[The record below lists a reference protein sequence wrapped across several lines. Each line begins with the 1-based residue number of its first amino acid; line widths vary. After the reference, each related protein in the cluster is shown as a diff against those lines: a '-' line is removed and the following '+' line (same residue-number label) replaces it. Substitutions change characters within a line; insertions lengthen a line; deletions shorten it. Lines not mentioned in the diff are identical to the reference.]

1 MGWTKGSQGIWKMD
15 GGPLGGLSVQWR
27 RVARIPLR
35 RGGASVGPRL
45 LGGGLAFRGPCQ
57 GSKSAGAWQSVRG
70 VAELGVGGALARR
83 GRAPRPGLSLPAA
96 AGGRDRVRWRRR
108 PRREQHGL
116 GHRTVGES
124 VPLDS
129 KFLPSWGPDPRFA
142 PAVPQRDLCAFPSTD
157 PWNPLSPR
165 SFPGRFRTPR
175 SGGRPLRSRLGK
187 LRYGVH
193 SEEGRR
199 SSGTR
204 PEQPGEVTYFER
216 PDWAGGLSYGPW
228 VPARRPPV
236 RLGRGRGPSGHF
248 QPHVGPGSP
257 NRPRVASNLQLGN
270 WDAVGGRGLRASA
283 SAPSPSPP

>member
-1 MGWTKGSQGIWKMD
+1 MAS
-15 GGPLGGLSVQWR
+15 
-27 RVARIPLR
+27 
-35 RGGASVGPRL
+35 GGAHSFRKGRGVRWGPPPWRGFL
-45 LGGGLAFRGPCQ
+45 LSGGRARAPRVRGR
-57 GSKSAGAWQSVRG
+57 GRVYGAWQSLEWAG
-70 VAELGVGGALARR
+70 PLAGR
-83 GRAPRPGLSLPAA
+83 GRAPSPGLSLPAA

-108 PRREQHGL
+108 PRQEQHGL

-175 SGGRPLRSRLGK
+175 SGGRPFRSRAGK

-199 SSGTR
+199 SPGTR

-257 NRPRVASNLQLGN
+257 NRLHVASNLQLGI
-270 WDAVGGRGLRASA
+270 GTL
-283 SAPSPSPP
+283 